1 MTERLYLSMF
11 KEEPEILT
19 VAEAARLLRIGKNK
33 TYELVKT
40 GKLGSMKIGGRNLI
54 PKLRLIQFLLN
65 ENDTENAMVQ

>member
-1 MTERLYLSMF
+1 MTERIYLSMF

-19 VAEAARLLRIGKNK
+19 VVEAARLLRIGKHK

-40 GKLGSMKIGGRNLI
+40 GKLGSMKIGGRSLV

-65 ENDTENAMVQ
+65 ENETETARAQ